1 MDLYRNCVD
10 LCRTCVDLYSTFV
23 DLCKT
28 CVDQRFVQ
36 DLCRSVDRAV
46 CGCRDFHRYVPDF
59 CRSEQDFVDL
69 RTTFCRSRQ
78 DFVDLLTEQCVGVG
92 RQGVLGAFA
101 VWLVAVCFTVCEM
114 WAMWSG
120 CVTIVFC
127 VGHLGHHSCLS

>member
-46 CGCRDFHRYVPDF
+46 CGV
-59 CRSEQDFVDL
+59 
-69 RTTFCRSRQ
+69 
-78 DFVDLLTEQCVGVG
+78 
-92 RQGVLGAFA
+92 
-101 VWLVAVCFTVCEM
+101 
-114 WAMWSG
+114 SG
-120 CVTIVFC
+120 
-127 VGHLGHHSCLS
+127 LS